1 MTIDDENSVYVGGLP
16 YSATEDSLRRVFDLY
31 GAIVAV
37 KIINDQTTRGKCY
50 GFVTF
55 TNPRSAVD
63 AINDMDGRKID
74 GRVVRVNE
82 VTTRGG
88 RSNFR
93 ERFRHGNWDRGRER
107 ERHHEHER
115 SRYRDQDSDRSRERD
130 QSGDNHTDHERAYV
144 HAHDHDRSK
153 EHHSDRD
160 QYRDRD
166 LEDNGQERSMEHDQ
180 GLERKRKL
188 NGDQDGGT
196 DETNSYHRS
205 IDDDRDQ
212 QSRRLNGSIVNDR
225 RNREHFSYSSND
237 YNGQVKAKLE
247 GCIQRREGLQNEITQ
262 MQEKLDEKQQLV
274 SDLQKKSKKLEDQL
288 TTAKKLSSQ
297 RKIQLTKLHKSFLQV
312 KEYTE
317 RLKSSEQE
325 LQSLVD
331 LVVEEGDTGDDLVGT
346 RDEVLANGYA

>member
-37 KIINDQTTRGKCY
+37 KIINDQTARGKCY

-63 AINDMDGRKID
+63 AINDMDGRRID
-74 GRVVRVNE
+74 GREVRVNE

-93 ERFRHGNWDRGRER
+93 ERFRHSNWDRGRER
-107 ERHHEHER
+107 EKDHER
-115 SRYRDQDSDRSRERD
+115 DRNRYRDQDSDRSRERD
-130 QSGDNHTDHERAYV
+130 QSGDCHADHERAYV
-144 HAHDHDRSK
+144 RVHDHDRAN
-153 EHHSDRD
+153 EHLLDRD
-160 QYRDRD
+160 QHQDRD
-166 LEDNGQERSMEHDQ
+166 LEDNGQERSVERDQ

-188 NGDQDGGT
+188 NVDQDRGT
-196 DETNSYHRS
+196 DETNGYRRS
-205 IDDDRDQ
+205 TDEDRDQ

-237 YNGQVKAKLE
+237 YNGQVKEKLE
-247 GCIQRREGLQNEITQ
+247 GCIQRREGLQKEITQ

-288 TTAKKLSSQ
+288 MTAKKLSSQ
-297 RKIQLTKLHKSFLQV
+297 RKIQLTKLYKSCFQV

-331 LVVEEGDTGDDLVGT
+331 LVMKEGDTGDDIGT